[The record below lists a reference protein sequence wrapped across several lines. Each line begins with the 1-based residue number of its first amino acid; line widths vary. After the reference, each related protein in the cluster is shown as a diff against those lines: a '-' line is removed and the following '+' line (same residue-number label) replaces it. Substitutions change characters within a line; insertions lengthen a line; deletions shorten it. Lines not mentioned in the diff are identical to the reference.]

1 MSVLGD
7 KQRKFAV
14 DSALLI
20 LYARAL
26 GYEIK
31 FQPEHENHIEDSLH
45 YLSLAKDYDL
55 FKDEKYLTETIDHL
69 PLGLFWESLG
79 SDNTWGGRFGE
90 SEPGKGDGE
99 DGNHYSIAHN
109 GIW

>member
-1 MSVLGD
+1 MSILGD
-7 KQRKFAV
+7 KQRKHTH

-20 LYARAL
+20 LYAEAL

-31 FQPEHENHIEDSLH
+31 FQPEHENHKKGSLH

-55 FKDEKYLTETIDHL
+55 FKDGKYLTDSIDHL

-79 SDNTWGGRFGE
+79 NTWGGRFNE

-99 DGNHYSIAHN
+99 DGNHYSSEHG
-109 GIW
+109 GIK